1 MRQFIIRRIF
11 YSIITLLIISLT
23 IFSMVRIAGGDPA
36 RLYSEPGARPEDLA
50 RLRAQWGLD
59 KSYPEQYFSFM
70 GNVFQGNLGTS
81 FQYKRPVSELYLQRL
96 PASLQLAAGALIVAM
111 VIGIPVGILSA
122 VKLNTWWDSSGKLA
136 ALLGLSIPNFWLGLL
151 LLIVFGLVLGVL
163 PVAGKGGFTHLVLP
177 SIALGWYFAGS
188 FMRLTRSSM
197 LDVLGSEYIKLA
209 RLKGLPDH
217 VVVAKHAFKNA
228 LIPVLTWAGLYLVLL
243 LNTAVVIEVIYAYP
257 GVGSL
262 LFSGIFQRDFPLVQ
276 GAVIIIGVMIVI
288 ANLVVDILYAYIDP
302 RIRLTR

>member
-1 MRQFIIRRIF
+1 MRQFILRRVF
-11 YSIITLLIISLT
+11 YSIITLFIISIT
-23 IFSMVRIAGGDPA
+23 IFSLIRIAGGDPA

-59 KSYPEQYFSFM
+59 KSYPEQYFSFV
-70 GNVFQGNLGTS
+70 GNIFKGDLGTS
-81 FQYKRPVSELYLQRL
+81 FQYKRPVRELYFARL

-111 VIGIPVGILSA
+111 GIGIPVGIISA
-122 VKLNTWWDSSGKLA
+122 VKLNTWWDSLGKLT
-136 ALLGLSIPNFWLGLL
+136 ALFGLSIPNFWLGLL
-151 LLIVFGLVLGVL
+151 LLIVFGLYLDIF
-163 PVAGKGGFTHLVLP
+163 PVAGKGGISNLVLP
-177 SIALGWYFAGS
+177 SVALGWYFAGS

-197 LDVLGSEYIKLA
+197 LEVLGSEYIKLA
-209 RLKGLPDH
+209 RLKGLPDY

-243 LNTAVVIEVIYAYP
+243 LNTAVVIEVIYAWP
-257 GVGSL
+257 GIGNL

>member
-1 MRQFIIRRIF
+1 
-11 YSIITLLIISLT
+11 
-23 IFSMVRIAGGDPA
+23 
-36 RLYSEPGARPEDLA
+36 
-50 RLRAQWGLD
+50 LD

>member
-1 MRQFIIRRIF
+1 MRQFIIRRVF
-11 YSIITLLIISLT
+11 YSIITLLIVSIT
-23 IFSMVRIAGGDPA
+23 IFSLVRIAGGDPA

-81 FQYKRPVSELYLQRL
+81 FQYKRPVIELYLARL

-217 VVVAKHAFKNA
+217 IVVAKHAFKNA

-276 GAVIIIGVMIVI
+276 GAVIIIGVMIVV

>member
-1 MRQFIIRRIF
+1 MRQFIIRRVF
-11 YSIITLLIISLT
+11 YSIITLLIVSIT
-23 IFSMVRIAGGDPA
+23 IFSLVRIAGGDPA

-81 FQYKRPVSELYLQRL
+81 FQYKRPVIELYLARL

-151 LLIVFGLVLGVL
+151 LLSVFGLVLGVL

-217 VVVAKHAFKNA
+217 IVVAKHAFKNA

-276 GAVIIIGVMIVI
+276 GAVIIIGVMIVV